1 MSSTHRHLLLYFFW
15 QVISGPPCIFF
26 FIVDDNICDHFLNH
40 NHPPDV
46 QKLSRQTVNNVCKR
60 KAVDDICERPSKIM
74 NREVSNS
81 VYKES
86 LTTRDLELIR
96 HNINRNRLNTMPAT
110 PKNIAEV
117 HEAISSMNIVTDRK
131 ERFLLLNDIISSL
144 FNEFVCNLGFFWHE
158 WASLKLE

>member
-1 MSSTHRHLLLYFFW
+1 
-15 QVISGPPCIFF
+15 
-26 FIVDDNICDHFLNH
+26 
-40 NHPPDV
+40 
-46 QKLSRQTVNNVCKR
+46 
-60 KAVDDICERPSKIM
+60 M

-117 HEAISSMNIVTDRK
+117 HEAVSSMNIVTDRK
-131 ERFLLLNDIISSL
+131 ERFLLLNDITNNISSL
-144 FNEFVCNLGFFWHE
+144 FNEFVCNLGFFGMSGQFKTRVKRE
-158 WASLKLE
+158 FLRSTSAKKSPNYTRTS

>member
-1 MSSTHRHLLLYFFW
+1 MKRLLLERFF
-15 QVISGPPCIFF
+15 VYEFYSSPPITVFLLAGYIGTTLYIFF
-26 FIVDDNICDHFLNH
+26 DDNICDHFLNH

-46 QKLSRQTVNNVCKR
+46 QKLSRQAVNNVCKR

-96 HNINRNRLNTMPAT
+96 HNTTEI
-110 PKNIAEV
+110 
-117 HEAISSMNIVTDRK
+117 
-131 ERFLLLNDIISSL
+131 
-144 FNEFVCNLGFFWHE
+144 G
-158 WASLKLE
+158 